1 MMYVKDVLLN
11 VRFYRILSDIFL
23 INVNK
28 KTEVNH
34 VHIFFRYITNSK
46 LLGISVVVMY
56 CSFIKHICFNN
67 ITGTYY
73 FLFYVMLNIYYFD
86 KWYSRNIC
94 TKCIWLFFFQDSIQK
109 ILLCLA
115 MKLNTEHRL
124 HEKRRI
130 FLMYQL
136 FVKLLLKE
144 FNQQL
149 GGSWAYVLRE
159 TIYRLLYIA
168 KDVLKLHQ

>member
-1 MMYVKDVLLN
+1 MYL
-11 VRFYRILSDIFL
+11 
-23 INVNK
+23 
-28 KTEVNH
+28 T
-34 VHIFFRYITNSK
+34 
-46 LLGISVVVMY
+46 
-56 CSFIKHICFNN
+56 
-67 ITGTYY
+67 
-73 FLFYVMLNIYYFD
+73 
-86 KWYSRNIC
+86 
-94 TKCIWLFFFQDSIQK
+94 FFFQDSIQK

>member
-46 LLGISVVVMY
+46 LLGISVVIMY

-86 KWYSRNIC
+86 K
-94 TKCIWLFFFQDSIQK
+94 
-109 ILLCLA
+109 
-115 MKLNTEHRL
+115 
-124 HEKRRI
+124 
-130 FLMYQL
+130 
-136 FVKLLLKE
+136 
-144 FNQQL
+144 
-149 GGSWAYVLRE
+149 
-159 TIYRLLYIA
+159 
-168 KDVLKLHQ
+168 